1 MRLVR
6 FLVLGT
12 VASFV
17 LVSFLAAGASGGGR
31 AAAVI
36 PAFTPAQLS
45 AQAGANW
52 ISEQGNIQSHRAR
65 LTDLL
70 QDWHLFVEEWTAFRD
85 GAGWFARTTGATYDK
100 ALDSRKRAD
109 AWDELIRR
117 RGASTA
123 PVGTTPA
130 PAPPGDLIG
139 SVVKLAG
146 LGIAAYVGVSLIQ
159 TFSHRERRNDA

>member
-1 MRLVR
+1 M
-6 FLVLGT
+6 
-12 VASFV
+12 SFYE
-17 LVSFLAAGASGGGR
+17 SGMAEVGGR
-31 AAAVI
+31 LFSV
-36 PAFTPAQLS
+36 LS
-45 AQAGANW
+45 PSAIKQE
-52 ISEQGNIQSHRAR
+52 IDSVDHYVLRIDRDIQSHRSKLA
-65 LTDLL
+65 DLL
-70 QDWHLFVEEWTAFRD
+70 QDWHLFVAEWTTFRD

-100 ALDSRKRAD
+100 ALDYRKRAD

-159 TFSHRERRNDA
+159 TFSHRETRNDA

>member
-1 MRLVR
+1 M
-6 FLVLGT
+6 
-12 VASFV
+12 SFYE
-17 LVSFLAAGASGGGR
+17 SGMAEVGGR
-31 AAAVI
+31 LFSV
-36 PAFTPAQLS
+36 LS
-45 AQAGANW
+45 PSAIKQE
-52 ISEQGNIQSHRAR
+52 IDSVDHYVLRIDRDIQSHRSK

-70 QDWHLFVEEWTAFRD
+70 QDWHLFVEEWTTFRD

-100 ALDSRKRAD
+100 ALDYRKRAD

-130 PAPPGDLIG
+130 PAPTGDLIG

-159 TFSHRERRNDA
+159 TFSHREKRNDA

>member
-1 MRLVR
+1 M
-6 FLVLGT
+6 
-12 VASFV
+12 SFYE
-17 LVSFLAAGASGGGR
+17 SGMADVGGR
-31 AAAVI
+31 LFSV
-36 PAFTPAQLS
+36 LS
-45 AQAGANW
+45 PSAIKQEIDSVDHYIRRIDGD
-52 ISEQGNIQSHRAR
+52 IQSHRSK

-70 QDWHLFVEEWTAFRD
+70 RDWHLFVEDWTTFRD

-100 ALDSRKRAD
+100 ALDYRKRAD

-130 PAPPGDLIG
+130 PAAPGDLIG

-146 LGIAAYVGVSLIQ
+146 LGLAAYVGVSLIQ
-159 TFSHRERRNDA
+159 TYSYREKRNDA

>member
-1 MRLVR
+1 M
-6 FLVLGT
+6 
-12 VASFV
+12 SFYENGMAEV
-17 LVSFLAAGASGGGR
+17 GGR
-31 AAAVI
+31 LFSV
-36 PAFTPAQLS
+36 LS
-45 AQAGANW
+45 PSAIKQEIDSVDHYIRRIDGD
-52 ISEQGNIQSHRAR
+52 IQSHRAK

-70 QDWHLFVEEWTAFRD
+70 QDWHLFVEEWTTFRD

-100 ALDSRKRAD
+100 ALDYRKRAD
-109 AWDELIRR
+109 AWAELVRR

-159 TFSHRERRNDA
+159 TFSHREKHNVA